1 MSDTPA
7 TSPDA
12 RAFRG
17 TVFAFA
23 CGLGGFAAWI
33 LAAELL
39 RPPGINFTT
48 ESQSAA
54 LNYAHHS
61 DAVRAAR
68 IGLVRGELWAEA
80 AFAFGDMLWNQR
92 NSSSNDDAAVFEQ
105 TRSLAERAIAYAPHD
120 PRIWLLL
127 AADYFQF
134 DRLNERATASL
145 KMSYYTGSNTIAI
158 VPARLLLAIQSSA
171 LQNDEFQE
179 LVRHDIKIAVV
190 HKSELMA
197 ALMAAY
203 NSAPDAGRQ
212 FIEKTVAE
220 LDPDMLA
227 AIRPTGQRH

>member
-7 TSPDA
+7 PSPAA
-12 RAFRG
+12 RAFRS

-23 CGLGGFAAWI
+23 CALGGLAAWI

-39 RPPGINFTT
+39 RPTGIDFTT

-54 LNYAHHS
+54 LNYAHRN

-68 IGLVRGELWAEA
+68 IGLVRGDLWAEA
-80 AFAFGDMLWNQR
+80 AFAFGDILWNPG
-92 NSSSNDDAAVFEQ
+92 NNPSNGDAGVFEQ
-105 TRSLAERAIAYAPHD
+105 TRSLAERAIAHAPHD
-120 PRIWLLL
+120 ARIWLLL
-127 AADYFQF
+127 AADYFRF
-134 DRLNERATASL
+134 DWLNERAAASL

-158 VPARLLLAIQSSA
+158 VPARLLLAIQSRA
-171 LQNDEFQE
+171 LENDEFQE
-179 LVRHDIKIAVV
+179 FVRHDIKIAVV

-197 ALMAAY
+197 ALVAAY

-220 LDPDMLA
+220 LDPDLLA
-227 AIRPTGQRH
+227 AIRPGGQRH